1 MEKITKYYDY
11 DCDEFY
17 LELYQLAF
25 NGAYDS
31 QIASALEDKLGITIG
46 KVAFS
51 QMLAGKYGNWTA
63 EENERR
69 SKRMKATL
77 EKARDNT
84 NRLVLGRI
92 LKVGLGGVT
101 VKSKTV
107 VKRRMEIGGE
117 LTDNQL
123 IQTTEVENETPP
135 NLQALS
141 MWMYHHSPEWRKIQR
156 GEEMDSDDTEPAK
169 RGIDISEWIS
179 KEMDEKELEDEA

>member
-1 MEKITKYYDY
+1 MEKITKFYDY
-11 DCDEFY
+11 DSDEFY

-31 QIASALEDKLGITIG
+31 QIASALEDKIGVSIG

-51 QMLAGKYGNWTA
+51 MMLQGRYPNWTA

-69 SKRMKATL
+69 SQRMRATL

-92 LKVGLGGVT
+92 LKMGLGGVK

-107 VKRRMEIGGE
+107 VKRRMEIDGQ
-117 LTDNQL
+117 LTDNEI
-123 IQTTEVENETPP
+123 IQTTETENETAP

-141 MWMYHHSPEWRKIQR
+141 MWMYHHCKEWRKIQR
-156 GEEMDSDDTEPAK
+156 GEDMDGDEIEPAK
-169 RGIDISEWIS
+169 RGIDISNWID
-179 KEMDEKELEDEA
+179 KEMDEREQDDEA